1 MYANTRIAISL
12 LKTVKHHH
20 YFQELPD
27 PSIEDQS
34 VPVNLTIPVG
44 LREQILEM
52 LNAIV
57 NGRIQQEE
65 PEPEDE
71 DEVDR

>member
-1 MYANTRIAISL
+1 MMVSQKCPLCIPE
-12 LKTVKHHH
+12 
-20 YFQELPD
+20 QELPD

-52 LNAIV
+52 LNAIA

-65 PEPEDE
+65 PEPEPEDE

>member
-1 MYANTRIAISL
+1 MMVSQKSPPCIPE
-12 LKTVKHHH
+12 
-20 YFQELPD
+20 QELPD

-44 LREQILEM
+44 LREQMQEM
-52 LNAIV
+52 LIAV
-57 NGRIQQEE
+57 MNGGIQQQERE

>member
-1 MYANTRIAISL
+1 MMVSQKSPPCIPE
-12 LKTVKHHH
+12 
-20 YFQELPD
+20 QDLPD
-27 PSIEDQS
+27 PNIVDQY

-44 LREQILEM
+44 LREQMLEM
-52 LNAIV
+52 LIAV
-57 NGRIQQEE
+57 MNGGIQQQERE